1 MSNVRHREVPVQL
14 SASSIQIMQVAT
26 GTVVNGK
33 IVLEGVS
40 LPEGAVVTVVSRGTD
55 EGFSLSEAQE
65 GELLAAM
72 AEIERGDF
80 VSLGE
85 LLKSLPQH

>member
-1 MSNVRHREVPVQL
+1 
-14 SASSIQIMQVAT
+14 MQVAT
-26 GTVVNGK
+26 GTVIDGK

-40 LPEGAVVTVVSRGTD
+40 LREGAVVTVVTRGAD

-72 AEIERGDF
+72 AEIERGEF
-80 VSLGE
+80 VSLHD
-85 LLKSLPQH
+85 LLTSLPKH

>member
-1 MSNVRHREVPVQL
+1 MSNVRRREIPVQL
-14 SASSIQIMQVAT
+14 SGSSIQIMQVAT

-33 IVLEGVS
+33 IVLEGVP
-40 LPEGAVVTVVSRGTD
+40 LPEGAVVTVVSRGAD
-55 EGFSLSEAQE
+55 EGFSLSETQE

-72 AEIERGDF
+72 AEIERGEF